1 MSSTLDKLYGIL
13 EKNGLNG
20 SSTQRSS
27 NGHKVSKLTS
37 FVEYE
42 FVFMNYKYDKIEMRF
57 PTRYGTCRNIYNR

>member
-27 NGHKVSKLTS
+27 NGHKVSGVDLASLRRKEGL
-37 FVEYE
+37 
-42 FVFMNYKYDKIEMRF
+42 KIKSRARVVREGSV
-57 PTRYGTCRNIYNR
+57 T